1 MFYMY
6 VIGFS
11 PSIETLSL
19 YVNYELEL
27 RKINEKDYRKE
38 IKMSKE
44 AIEKLANSK
53 NMTYDEYIEFLI
65 NEMKENDIKKIKKK
79 YRIFEENSDFIDENK
94 EKFNKIIEN
103 FISKFKYE

>member
-1 MFYMY
+1 MY

>member
-1 MFYMY
+1 MY

-11 PSIETLSL
+11 PSIETISL